1 MNNVEW
7 LKDYGDLVKAAN
19 DEPKFLE
26 ELQQGVGKHRPGYDD
41 HHIVEQT
48 WAERFGFARS
58 EIDDPSNLVSIPRL
72 THYRITGWYG
82 TRNIDFNYL
91 SPREYL
97 RNKSWEERRQIG
109 LGALV
114 MFGVLKP

>member
-1 MNNVEW
+1 MWNGSRIMVISSKRPTMSRNF
-7 LKDYGDLVKAAN
+7 LKSYSRVLVN
-19 DEPKFLE
+19 I
-26 ELQQGVGKHRPGYDD
+26 GRVTTT